1 MTSSG
6 AVIRKSILA
15 LALGF
20 AFAATP
26 WTAMVGGGSNDAL
39 AQYSNSGAKSK
50 DDQRSRKKTRKV
62 QTLSERV
69 YKKLTE
75 AQEFMELEQY
85 AEVERVLREASNI
98 KRLKTYD
105 RAMIHQMLGYNFA
118 NQEKYR
124 EAVVEFERLL
134 SVGSE
139 SVPEGV
145 VTSTLYNLAQM
156 YMVLEQ
162 FRKGLQTLERWF
174 RVAENP
180 GPEPFIMKAQGHY
193 QLEEYR
199 ETIPPTVTA
208 IKLAQSKGKKAKEN
222 WYQLVL
228 ASYFELE
235 NYEKVAGTLATLVDI
250 YPKKM
255 YWLQLAAVYG
265 ELKEEKKQLGIMEV
279 AYEQGYLNKSR
290 EIVNLTQ
297 LFLYHEVPFKAAK
310 MLERELKNENVDPD
324 KENWELLA
332 NAFINA
338 AEIDRA
344 IPYLTRA
351 AGMAEDGA
359 LYIRLGQAY
368 MEKEAW
374 KDARQAFANGI
385 KKGDLRQPGT
395 AQLLLGMASF
405 HDNNFTSARRAF
417 RAAAKTKRLSRTSRQ
432 WLVYLDR
439 EQRRRAEN

>member
-1 MTSSG
+1 MTPPG
-6 AVIRKSILA
+6 TVIRKSVLA

-26 WTAMVGGGSNDAL
+26 WTAIVGGGSNDAL
-39 AQYSNSGAKSK
+39 AQYSNNKSK
-50 DDQRSRKKTRKV
+50 GDQRSKKKTRRV
-62 QTLSERV
+62 PTLSEKV
-69 YKKLTE
+69 YKRLTE
-75 AQEFMELEQY
+75 AQELMELEQY
-85 AEVERVLREASNI
+85 AEVEKVLQEAANI
-98 KRLKTYD
+98 RRLKTYD
-105 RAMIHQMLGYNFA
+105 RAMIHQMLGYSFA

-124 EAVVEFERLL
+124 KAIVEFEQLL
-134 SVGSE
+134 SVGSDT
-139 SVPEGV
+139 VPEGV

-156 YMVLEQ
+156 YMVLEEW
-162 FRKGLQTLERWF
+162 RNGLQTLGRWF
-174 RVAENP
+174 AVAQNP
-180 GPEPFIMKAQGHY
+180 GPDPYILVAQGHL

-199 ETIPPTVTA
+199 EAISPALTA
-208 IKLAQSKGKKAKEN
+208 IKLDQAKGKKAKEN

-235 NYEKVAGTLATLVDI
+235 DYAKVADILAILVDI
-250 YPKKM
+250 YPKKV

-279 AYEQGYLNKSR
+279 SYEQGYLNRSR
-290 EIVNLTQ
+290 EIVNLSQ
-297 LFLYHEVPFKAAK
+297 LFLYHEVPFKAAE
-310 MLERELKNENVDPD
+310 MLEKELKNKNVDPD

-351 AGMAEDGA
+351 AGMADDGE

-374 KDARQAFANGI
+374 DDASKAFDNAI
-385 KKGDLRQPGT
+385 EKGDLRQPGT
-395 AQLLLGMASF
+395 AYLLLGMSSF
-405 HDNNFTSARRAF
+405 HGNNFTSARQAF
-417 RAAAKTKRLSRTSRQ
+417 RASGKVKRLAKTSRQ
-432 WLVYLDR
+432 WLRFLER
-439 EQRRRAEN
+439 EQRRRAQK